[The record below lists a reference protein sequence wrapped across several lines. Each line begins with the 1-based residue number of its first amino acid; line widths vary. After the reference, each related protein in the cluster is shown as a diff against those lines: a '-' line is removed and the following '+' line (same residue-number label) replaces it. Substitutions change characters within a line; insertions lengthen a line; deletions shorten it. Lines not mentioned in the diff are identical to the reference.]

1 MATRRIT
8 KGKAH
13 KVIEGLKQKQATIIF
28 YTDKIRI
35 SLPNMES
42 VSVWQK
48 RYPSG
53 KVAMI

>member
-8 KGKAH
+8 KGKAN
-13 KVIEGLKQKQATIIF
+13 KVIEGLKQKKATIIF

-42 VSVWQK
+42 ISVWKK

-53 KVAMI
+53 KVAMV